1 MGLNGWAALGDAPLP
16 FCWRV
21 QAVCQPPQQGCT
33 PLYAPFQAAS
43 GKPASLLR
51 ATIRNRL

>member
-1 MGLNGWAALGDAPLP
+1 MGLSGWAALGDAPLP